1 MVQILQKF
9 IENQTIQIARFTP
22 ATNPSD
28 DPNGN
33 SNMTGDD
40 PTGVPT
46 GVPIRSKLYCCTVDI
61 G

>member
-1 MVQILQKF
+1 MQILQEF

-22 ATNPSD
+22 TTNPSD
-28 DPNGN
+28 DPNGD

-40 PTGVPT
+40 PTGIPT
-46 GVPIRSKLYCCTVDI
+46 GVPIRSKFYCCTVDI